1 MPCKNQAARTATAFD
16 TNSLIA
22 ALIGGCSTGNLGAG
36 EAGAD
41 RTEKDLARLAT
52 GLTLSTINPST
63 PWNCW
68 KKTASGRLLGGKQQT
83 KSQGTE
89 AEAEKGER
97 SKFRHKQERDRGDTK
112 QQILSQTEWRLYGRD
127 TARAAGVSWNS
138 DEQLAGREKTFNE
151 TNFSKPVPKPLVS
164 SAASCSQGECTYF
177 SSPYVYSCRPLLCID
192 LIISGCFNM
201 AVATDTIPCSW
212 SAELKIVVA

>member
-1 MPCKNQAARTATAFD
+1 
-16 TNSLIA
+16 LIA

-89 AEAEKGER
+89 AEAQFGKRGEEN
-97 SKFRHKQERDRGDTK
+97 FRHKQERDRGDIK
-112 QQILSQTEWRLYGRD
+112 EQILSHTEWR
-127 TARAAGVSWNS
+127 
-138 DEQLAGREKTFNE
+138 
-151 TNFSKPVPKPLVS
+151 
-164 SAASCSQGECTYF
+164 
-177 SSPYVYSCRPLLCID
+177 
-192 LIISGCFNM
+192 GCMEEN
-201 AVATDTIPCSW
+201 
-212 SAELKIVVA
+212 